1 MGNAATRVCG
11 RYEAAPATG
20 GRRRRCCKD
29 AEAATA
35 PAAAR
40 RAATTVARTRR
51 PEEKVSAR
59 DEAEHSAAT
68 VLTVKVVM
76 KKKDAERLV
85 ARLNEQN
92 ARGRKARMAEIKN
105 ELRAGDDCGAA
116 APSASP
122 ARFQDAWKH
131 KLEPIQEN

>member
-1 MGNAATRVCG
+1 MGNAATRVC
-11 RYEAAPATG
+11 RYEAAAATG
-20 GRRRRCCKD
+20 GRRRRCSKD

-40 RAATTVARTRR
+40 RAATVARTRR

-59 DEAEHSAAT
+59 PGAEHSAAT
-68 VLTVKVVM
+68 VVTVKVVM
-76 KKKDAERLV
+76 RRKDAEKLV

-105 ELRAGDDCGAA
+105 ELRAGDCGGA

-122 ARFQDAWKH
+122 ARARFQDARTH